1 MKLRRRVVLVALC
14 SIASASTAL
23 AEPSPTP
30 HPALAEAFDRA
41 DTDGDGRLSEKEA
54 KSGGF
59 FSRSTFNDVDRD
71 SDKTVTL
78 FELGKAV
85 QGSLQDWVNKH
96 DTADAN
102 HDGYVSKEE
111 AGDTLSTVF
120 DRADSD
126 HDGRLGRQELMDD
139 VTQGYYSE
147 TSLQPQPIA
156 PNIIDEKF

>member
-1 MKLRRRVVLVALC
+1 MSSRRFVLVALC
-14 SIASASTAL
+14 SLAAGSPAL
-23 AEPSPTP
+23 AQPSPTP
-30 HPALAEAFDRA
+30 HPALAESFDRA

-54 KSGGF
+54 KAGGF
-59 FSRSTFNDVDRD
+59 FSRSTYGDVDRD
-71 SDKTVTL
+71 SDGHVTL

-120 DRADSD
+120 DRADRD
-126 HDGRLGRQELMDD
+126 KDGRLGRQELMDD

-147 TSLQPQPIA
+147 TSLQPQPIV